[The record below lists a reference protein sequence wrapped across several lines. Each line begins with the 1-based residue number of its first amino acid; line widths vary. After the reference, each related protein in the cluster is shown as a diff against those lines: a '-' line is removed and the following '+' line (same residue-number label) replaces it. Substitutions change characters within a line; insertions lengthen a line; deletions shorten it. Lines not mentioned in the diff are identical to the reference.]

1 MDDDSYT
8 LLDHML
14 QGENTKVLI
23 VTDWEPD
30 DMMAIHM
37 LFPELIKRNIIP
49 DIVISCWKDVKTKA
63 LFAYQYLK
71 SITTAP
77 INIYLGLPT
86 KKKYNIE
93 SMDDFSITDF
103 MIEFESWNIL
113 NWNQYSLIVQL
124 APINEL
130 MTLFNEGRI
139 FKNTKLAI
147 YASFNVRSVM
157 KTYNHE
163 NILKMLNGFKQ
174 VIYYESFLA
183 TSPTIVEDMNVL
195 DNILKHESI
204 AKYIRVWNDLIY
216 KEMVDSDFDT
226 CKRIIKSIQDCPAQ
240 FVHADTGLIL
250 TLIMPLNEIKES
262 LMTGTLTFNSQTNY
276 SVFTELKSAYNE
288 KMIVVHNKLIQKE
301 LFNKHMNH
309 MKRLF

>member
-1 MDDDSYT
+1 MDNDSYT
-8 LLDHML
+8 LLDHLL

-49 DIVISCWKDVKTKA
+49 DIVISCWKDVGTKA

-93 SMDDFSITDF
+93 SMVNTDSA
-103 MIEFESWNIL
+103 IEFESWNIL
-113 NWNQYSLIVQL
+113 NWNQYSLIIQL

-130 MTLFNEGRI
+130 MTLFNEGMI
-139 FKNTKLAI
+139 FENTKLAM
-147 YASFNVRSVM
+147 YASFNIRSVM

-183 TSPTIVEDMNVL
+183 TSPTMVENSDVL
-195 DNILKHESI
+195 DNILKHEAI

-216 KEMVDSDFDT
+216 KEMEYSSSDT
-226 CKRIIKSIQDCPAQ
+226 CKRIIKSIQDCPDQ

-250 TLIMPLNEIKES
+250 TLIMPLNVIKES

-276 SVFTELKSAYNE
+276 STFTDLKESNCDE
-288 KMIVVHNKLIQKE
+288 QMIVVHNKLIQKE
-301 LFNKHMNH
+301 LFHMHMNH
-309 MKRLF
+309 MKKIF